1 MADHRAPSNNFWAT
15 ITSPEAR
22 KAQVAIAGVL
32 LSLVS
37 AGLIP
42 PDIGIWITTIITALV
57 AAGVF
62 TVPNAIPVTETAP
75 EPKPVVEEFHRGDVR
90 G

>member
-1 MADHRAPSNNFWAT
+1 MSKHVEVSTNKGFWAT
-15 ITSPEAR
+15 IPSPEAR
-22 KAQVAIAGVL
+22 KAQIAIVGVL
-32 LSLVS
+32 LSLVT

-42 PDIGIWITTIITALV
+42 PDIGVWITTIVASLT

-62 TVPNAIPVTETAP
+62 AVPNKATE
-75 EPKPVVEEFHRGDVR
+75 PVVPVVTASYAGDVR